1 MKLTPFGKAIRV
13 LRIELDIK
21 PKDLASKLGISLSY
35 LGSVELGRKRL
46 TEQHLNSTIDFL
58 KNKISDDQIK
68 MLIIAAEESNLKI
81 NTTELSIAQKRLVN
95 SFVRRLKEG
104 QMPNYEVINWLNNGT
119 KPIQNLK

>member
-21 PKDLASKLGISLSY
+21 PKDLANKLNISLSY
-35 LGSVELGRKRL
+35 LGAIELGRKRL

-81 NTTELSIAQKRLVN
+81 NTTELSIAQKGLVN

-104 QMPNYEVINWLNNGT
+104 QIPNYEVINWLNNGT
-119 KPIQNLK
+119 NPKQNLK